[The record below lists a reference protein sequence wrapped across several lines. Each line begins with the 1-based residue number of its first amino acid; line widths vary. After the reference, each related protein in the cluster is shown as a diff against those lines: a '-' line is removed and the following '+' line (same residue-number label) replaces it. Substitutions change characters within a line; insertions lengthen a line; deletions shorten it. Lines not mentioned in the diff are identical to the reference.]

1 MISPTQPSAELL
13 QTDAAIRDLE
23 QAYDAAWQAHDLDA
37 LLACFLPE
45 ALIVNPYGEAAEGHE
60 QILLELARVLDDP
73 ASPGTHVSDIT
84 RVVLLTDEVALVD
97 GEARLKGRGEAAFS
111 HRFTDVLVRR
121 GSRWFVAQTRA
132 YQHVERPR

>member
-1 MISPTQPSAELL
+1 MISPTQPSAERL

-23 QAYDAAWQAHDLDA
+23 QAYDAAWQAHDLEA

-45 ALIVNPYGEAAEGHE
+45 ALIVNPYGEAVEGYE
-60 QILLELARVLDDP
+60 QIRLELARVLDDP

-97 GEARLKGRGEAAFS
+97 GEARLEAHGGAAFS
-111 HRFTDVLVRR
+111 HRFTDVLMRQ

-132 YQHVERPR
+132 YRHLERPR